1 MSPKQSSSL
10 LEQFRVNPRAS
21 QNNFINET
29 AASSDP
35 YNVQFSK
42 TDASAMSNALKSGS
56 IDFGDL
62 KSGGSSNAFGNSPGY
77 ERIS

>member
-10 LEQFRVNPRAS
+10 LEQFRVNPAAAK
-21 QNNFINET
+21 NNFMNE
-29 AASSDP
+29 AAANNDP
-35 YNVQFSK
+35 YNLQFSK

-56 IDFGDL
+56 IDFGEL

-77 ERIS
+77 E